1 MWGWLCIACWVCAG
15 APDWPE
21 NGEADR
27 EWVEAALDWR
37 LRRGVEDC
45 PDRTVAMDALTLRWL
60 AESREVVVRLET
72 GDWPEV
78 QASPELLR
86 PLAQILLRAELAG
99 DMDDPDDPD
108 DVLRAQRRLRKVAR
122 RSRDLWRPEL
132 AAAFRT
138 HREALKASD
147 GGDQQTGEATGEH
160 QEDQG
165 G

>member
-1 MWGWLCIACWVCAG
+1 MWGWLCIACWACAG

-27 EWVEAALDWR
+27 QWVEAALDWR

-45 PDRTVAMDALTLRWL
+45 PSRTVAMDALTLRWL
-60 AESREVVVRLET
+60 AESRDVVVRLET

-78 QASPELLR
+78 QASPDLLR
-86 PLAQILLRAELAG
+86 PLAQIMLRAELAG
-99 DMDDPDDPD
+99 ESG
-108 DVLRAQRRLRKVAR
+108 DVLKAQRRLKKVAR
-122 RSRDLWRPEL
+122 RSREVWSPEL
-132 AAAFRT
+132 AAAFRM